1 MSDAATPR
9 TSTRTAC
16 SYCGVGCGITVDTG
30 TDEHGATVIAK
41 VSGDKLHPVNAGRL
55 CTKGATHLEL
65 QTTPGRMATA
75 YRRPERGQAPVAVPV
90 DAAVQEAAD
99 RLRVILDTHGPDAIA
114 LYVSGQM
121 SMEAQ
126 YLATKL
132 AKGYLRTVHIEANSR
147 LCMASAATGYK
158 QSLGADG
165 PPGSYDDIDH
175 ADLFF
180 VIGAN
185 MADCHPILFLRMAD
199 RLKAGAKLIVVDP
212 RRTDTAV
219 RADLFLQIAPGTD
232 LALLN
237 GLLHLLVENGD
248 IDADFIAE
256 HTEGWAAMPEFL
268 ADYPPARVAEIT
280 GVDEADLRT
289 AARWIGAAGE
299 WMSLWTMGLNQSTH
313 GTWNTNALCNLHLAT
328 GAIGRTGSGPFSLTG
343 QPNAMGGREMG
354 YMGPGLPGQRAVLSA
369 DDRAFVE
376 TVWGVEPG
384 TIRDTGGPGTI
395 EMFRGLADGDIK
407 ACWVICSNPVASVAN
422 RKTVIAGLEAA
433 ELVIAQ
439 DVYTETATN
448 AYADVLLPATLWA
461 ESDAVMVNSERTMT
475 LLRRSVDPVGDARP
489 DWLLIAQVATAM
501 GFEGFDYASSAEVF
515 EEITRFSNPAT
526 GYDLRGISYE
536 ALREGPM
543 QWPCPDPE
551 RRRNPIRYLNDG
563 VSQPLFTAA
572 DGHTPRLAFA
582 TPSRRAVFWPRP
594 HLLPEEMPDEDFPF
608 VLNTGRLQHQW
619 HTMTKTGKIAKLT
632 KLNGKPFVEVH
643 PDDAG
648 RLDVHDGDH
657 LEIASR
663 RGRAVLPVV
672 ISDRT
677 RPGSCFA
684 PFHWNDEQGEYLTI
698 NAVTN
703 DAVDPASLQP
713 EFKACAVR
721 LRKVA
726 VLSEGASGMTGDAR
740 ESSAGAAGMLASTA
754 GVAAGAAGSTAGAA
768 GTTAGAAGMD
778 AGAAGPL
785 GGAPAAAP
793 VMSSGPHPLAT
804 MLGLEG
810 ATAPTLS
817 ETERVYLGGYLAA
830 LHSLPVTGQPVLP
843 ETAPISPAAR
853 MWVDGLL
860 AGMYS
865 RTTGIGLDPDP
876 ADATPA
882 APPRTVTVLWA
893 SQTGTA
899 EECAAA
905 AATRLAESGF
915 APRLLDMDSAD
926 LSDLTGDVLI
936 ISSTF
941 GDGGPPDNGA
951 DFWER
956 LTDSATRFVGVRYA
970 VFALGDS
977 SYDDF
982 CCHGR
987 KLDELLAK
995 RGAARLLP
1003 RVDSEPDYEDLAD
1016 QWLTEALAALTEA
1029 DGAAA
1034 DGVPTGTVDRGPG
1047 GNGGAALEF
1056 GADAAGFGT
1065 GAAGIGGSAFSDDS
1079 RGFAGGGLATRER
1092 RPAGVGG
1099 NAVAVS
1105 GASGGY
1111 GHGSAGSG
1119 PEASNGG
1126 GVGNETAGMDGG
1138 RVGVGAAAGFGHGGA
1153 ASGRS
1158 LTGGDA
1164 VAFNGTPDDH
1174 GSGSASG
1181 GAAAIGSATAGV
1193 GNGGTSV
1200 GVTVGSVGVTVG
1212 SGGATVRSG
1221 GTPLSGGARVD
1232 VAAGGAAGGRSATAT
1247 AARTRR
1253 TAPAPFTRNAPVS
1266 APLVRNE
1273 LLSRPGSAKEVRQ
1286 FGFDLRGLEAG
1297 YEVGDSLGVRPAN
1310 CDKVVAEWLD
1320 ATGLD
1325 GRRGIDVDDRE
1336 VPLAEALRTHF
1347 DITKVSQDLLGFIAD
1362 HNPSPRLAKLLRRDN
1377 RNELDSYLWDR
1388 QAVDVLR
1395 DFPVRADLV
1404 EWLGTLKKL
1413 QPRQY
1418 SISSSPL
1425 VSPHEVQ
1432 LTVGVV
1438 RYGDPEAIGSAS
1450 RRGGVSSTFLSD
1462 RADAPVPI
1470 FLQRAPHFRPP
1481 LDPNAPMIMVGPGT
1495 GIAPF
1500 RGFLQERRALGCR
1513 GRNWLFFGDQY
1524 ARDNFYYRTELE
1536 DMFRS
1541 GFLTRLDLAFSRD
1554 QRERIYV
1561 QHRMIEHGAELWAW
1575 LREGGHFYVCG
1586 DAARMAKDVDET
1598 LLRIARIH
1606 GKLDEDGALAFK
1618 KQLIAEKRY
1627 VRDVY

>member
-65 QTTPGRMATA
+65 HTTPGRMATA

-212 RRTDTAV
+212 RRTDTAA

-237 GLLHLLVENGD
+237 GLLHLLVANGD
-248 IDADFIAE
+248 IDAEFIAE

-268 ADYPPARVAEIT
+268 ADYPPGRVAEIT
-280 GVDEADLRT
+280 GVDEAQLRT

-369 DDRAFVE
+369 ADRAFVE

-422 RKTVIAGLEAA
+422 RKNVIAGLEAA

-515 EEITRFSNPAT
+515 AEITRFSNPAT

-536 ALREGPM
+536 ALREGPV
-543 QWPCPDPE
+543 QWPCPDPR
-551 RRRNPIRYLNDG
+551 RRRNPIRYVNDG
-563 VSQPLFTAA
+563 VSQPLFTDA

-594 HLLPEEMPDEDFPF
+594 HLPPEEMPDEDFPF

-632 KLNGKPFVEVH
+632 RLNGKPFVEVH
-643 PDDAG
+643 PDDAE
-648 RLDVHDGDH
+648 RLDVRDGDH

-726 VLSEGASGMTGDAR
+726 VLPENAPEPPAGATGTP
-740 ESSAGAAGMLASTA
+740 AGAAGMA
-754 GVAAGAAGSTAGAA
+754 VGAAGMG
-768 GTTAGAAGMD
+768 AGAAGMAAGTAGMG
-778 AGAAGPL
+778 AGAVVQPTGS
-785 GGAPAAAP
+785 PAAAP
-793 VMSSGPHPLAT
+793 AMAGGPHPLAT
-804 MLGLEG
+804 MLGLER

-830 LHSLPVTGQPVLP
+830 LQSLPVTGQPVLP

-865 RTTGIGLDPDP
+865 RTVGIVPGAGP
-876 ADATPA
+876 ADAAAA

-899 EECAAA
+899 EEFAAA
-905 AATRLAESGF
+905 TATRLAEAGF
-915 APRLLDMDSAD
+915 TPRLLDMDSAE
-926 LSDLTGDVLI
+926 LTDLTGDVLI

-982 CCHGR
+982 CGHGR

-1003 RVDSEPDYEDLAD
+1003 RIDSEPDYEDLAEE
-1016 QWLTEALAALTEA
+1016 WLTDALTALAEA
-1029 DGAAA
+1029 DGAA
-1034 DGVPTGTVDRGPG
+1034 GGPTEGNSGPTGNHDGSG
-1047 GNGGAALEF
+1047 GTGDGFISGASDF
-1056 GADAAGFGT
+1056 AASMAGT
-1065 GAAGIGGSAFSDDS
+1065 GAAGIGGRVEVGSA
-1079 RGFAGGGLATRER
+1079 RGFGNGGTAVTFGDAAG
-1092 RPAGVGG
+1092 
-1099 NAVAVS
+1099 
-1105 GASGGY
+1105 
-1111 GHGSAGSG
+1111 GHGSVS
-1119 PEASNGG
+1119 ASASASARIG
-1126 GVGNETAGMDGG
+1126 TAA
-1138 RVGVGAAAGFGHGGA
+1138 GAAAG
-1153 ASGRS
+1153 
-1158 LTGGDA
+1158 
-1164 VAFNGTPDDH
+1164 
-1174 GSGSASG
+1174 
-1181 GAAAIGSATAGV
+1181 
-1193 GNGGTSV
+1193 
-1200 GVTVGSVGVTVG
+1200 
-1212 SGGATVRSG
+1212 
-1221 GTPLSGGARVD
+1221 
-1232 VAAGGAAGGRSATAT
+1232 RSATVT

-1253 TAPAPFTRNAPVS
+1253 TAPFTRNAPVS

-1273 LLSRPGSAKEVRQ
+1273 LLSRAGSEKEVRQ
-1286 FGFDLRGLEAG
+1286 FGFDLRGLEAS

-1310 CDKVVAEWLD
+1310 CDKMVAEWLD

-1325 GRRGIDVDDRE
+1325 GRRGIEVDDRE

-1377 RNELDSYLWDR
+1377 RNELDRYLWDR

-1432 LTVGVV
+1432 LTVSVV
-1438 RYGDPEAIGSAS
+1438 RYGDPAATGSAS
-1450 RRGGVSSTFLSD
+1450 RRGGVSSTYLSD

-1500 RGFLQERRALGCR
+1500 RGFLQERRALGCG

>member
-1 MSDAATPR
+1 MIGLMSDAATPR

-30 TDEHGATVIAK
+30 TDEHGAPVIAK

-75 YRRPERGQAPVAVPV
+75 YRRPERGQTPVAVPV

-212 RRTDTAV
+212 RRTDTAT

-369 DDRAFVE
+369 ADRAFVE

-475 LLRRSVDPVGDARP
+475 LLRRSVDPVGEARP

-643 PDDAG
+643 PDDAD
-648 RLDVHDGDH
+648 RLDVRDGDH

-672 ISDRT
+672 VGDRT

-726 VLSEGASGMTGDAR
+726 VLSEGAAGMTEDDR
-740 ESSAGAAGMLASTA
+740 ESSAGTSGVLAGAAGMLAGTA
-754 GVAAGAAGSTAGAA
+754 GVAARAAGAVGAVGTAAGASGTAG
-768 GTTAGAAGMD
+768 GVAGMY
-778 AGAAGPL
+778 AGAAGPP

-793 VMSSGPHPLAT
+793 VLSSGPHPLAT

-830 LHSLPVTGQPVLP
+830 LHSLPMTGQPVLP

-865 RTTGIGLDPDP
+865 RTAGIGLDAGP
-876 ADATPA
+876 ADAPAA

-899 EECAAA
+899 EEFAAA
-905 AATRLAESGF
+905 TATRLAESGLT
-915 APRLLDMDSAD
+915 PRLLDMDSAE

-982 CCHGR
+982 CGHGR

-995 RGAARLLP
+995 RGATRLLP
-1003 RVDSEPDYEDLAD
+1003 RIDSEPDYEDLAD

-1034 DGVPTGTVDRGPG
+1034 DGDPAGTVDRGPG
-1047 GNGGAALEF
+1047 GNGGAAPEF

-1079 RGFAGGGLATRER
+1079 RGFTGGGGGATRAG

-1105 GASGGY
+1105 GAAGGY

-1119 PEASNGG
+1119 PQASNGG
-1126 GVGNETAGMDGG
+1126 GVGNATAGIDGG
-1138 RVGVGAAAGFGHGGA
+1138 RVGV
-1153 ASGRS
+1153 
-1158 LTGGDA
+1158 
-1164 VAFNGTPDDH
+1164 
-1174 GSGSASG
+1174 
-1181 GAAAIGSATAGV
+1181 
-1193 GNGGTSV
+1193 
-1200 GVTVGSVGVTVG
+1200 
-1212 SGGATVRSG
+1212 
-1221 GTPLSGGARVD
+1221 
-1232 VAAGGAAGGRSATAT
+1232 GAAGGRSATAT

-1325 GRRGIDVDDRE
+1325 GRRGIEVDDRE

-1598 LLRIARIH
+1598 LLKIARIH